1 MPQTEVTGRGGLA
14 ALKGNQ
20 IGPGEW
26 FVVDQARIDRFAEAV
41 DDNGWIHVDP
51 ERAKTSRWGTTIA
64 QGYLTTALIPVLLR
78 RMIKVEGFSGQ
89 TNMGANRIRFP
100 GAVPSGS
107 RVRLKARLTDLEDVK
122 GGVQATFESTVEVE
136 GADRPGCVAE
146 TVFRYF
152 D

>member
-1 MPQTEVTGRGGLA
+1 MTLTEVAGRDGLA
-14 ALKGNQ
+14 AIKGSE

-26 FVVDQARIDRFAEAV
+26 FVVDQARIDRFAAAV

-51 ERAKTSRWGTTIA
+51 ERAKKSQWGMTIA
-64 QGYLTTALIPVLLR
+64 QGYLTTALVPVLLR
-78 RMIKVEGFSGQ
+78 RLIKVEGFSGQ
-89 TNMGANRIRFP
+89 TNMGANKIRFP

-122 GGVQATFESTVEVE
+122 GGVQAIFESTIEVE
-136 GADRPGCVAE
+136 GAERPGCVAE
-146 TVFRYF
+146 AVFRYF

>member
-1 MPQTEVTGRGGLA
+1 MPQTQVTGRAGLA
-14 ALKGNQ
+14 ALKGSE

-26 FVVDQARIDRFAEAV
+26 FTVDQARIDRFAEAV
-41 DDNGWIHVDP
+41 DDNGWIHVDR
-51 ERAKTSRWGTTIA
+51 ERAKSSRWGTTIA

-78 RMIKVEGFSGQ
+78 RMMKVEGFSSQ

-107 RVRLKARLTDLEDVK
+107 RLRLKARLADLEPVK
-122 GGVQATFESTVEVE
+122 GGVQATFESTIEVE

-146 TVFRYF
+146 MVFRYF